1 MTQGSWQ
8 DFRFLSAVDETTIPE
23 PAVPVRRHQLIRP
36 YLDRYRSRFQANA
49 FRMSMT
55 TGEWSSHL
63 RSEYIP
69 DPTTMSRFDARIL
82 LERGEICVV
91 PQVVIRDW
99 SGIDGMMTDTNMS
112 DTIEEQE
119 STDATIIFFDIE
131 TGGLETHRP
140 ITQIAAIAV
149 DEQLNE
155 LDSFEVKIRFD
166 EAKACPDAL
175 RRNHYRRSEWKRS
188 AIAPQQAAKSFS
200 RFLRR
205 HASVEVLRSDLTSF
219 RVAQLVSHNS
229 QFDGPFLKAWFEDLG
244 IFLPASYRVF
254 CTLQRAY
261 WYFHENPRVALPD
274 DFRLGTLCEYFG
286 VPLNPGEAHEALA
299 DACAALALYRVL
311 RERSND
317 NEEDSLVCSP
327 GNSRCLRC

>member
-1 MTQGSWQ
+1 M
-8 DFRFLSAVDETTIPE
+8 
-23 PAVPVRRHQLIRP
+23 
-36 YLDRYRSRFQANA
+36 
-49 FRMSMT
+49 MSPFVAKT
-55 TGEWSSHL
+55 
-63 RSEYIP
+63 
-69 DPTTMSRFDARIL
+69 L

-91 PQVVIRDW
+91 PEVVIRDW
-99 SGIDGMMTDTNMS
+99 SGIYGLMTDTTMS
-112 DTIEEQE
+112 DTTEHSASIDT
-119 STDATIIFFDIE
+119 SMVFFDIE
-131 TGGLETHRP
+131 TGGLELHRP

-155 LDSFEVKIRFD
+155 LESFEVKIRFD

-188 AIAPQQAAKSFS
+188 AIAPQQAAMSFS

-219 RVAQLVSHNS
+219 RVAQLASHNS

-254 CTLQRAY
+254 CTLQRAF
-261 WYFHENPRVALPD
+261 WYFHENPQVASPD
-274 DFRLGTLCEYFG
+274 DFRLATLCEHFG

-311 RERSND
+311 RARSND
-317 NEEDSLVCSP
+317 KEEDSLIQSP